1 MSCATTI
8 YTNLDTVMLGL
19 MASDVEVGYYNAA
32 VKIKNILV
40 SIVASLGTVLLP
52 RASYY
57 VERGEYNEFLRIC
70 KKAMNFTVIVA
81 IPMLVY
87 FTMFAREGILFL
99 SGEAYI
105 DSVIPMQIIMPTLVF
120 IGMTNILGTQML
132 VPLGKEINVLW
143 SEIFGAVT
151 DLILNA
157 VLIPR
162 YGVIGAALGT
172 LVAEFIV
179 LAVQCLSVGRLS
191 LEIYR
196 QVHWIKITLVTIFSI
211 AIVNG
216 IRGIS
221 LNSFIILLNSSC
233 VFWGIY
239 FLLLLFVKE
248 PLITEIAKQI
258 ITKLEEKL
266 R

>member
-1 MSCATTI
+1 M
-8 YTNLDTVMLGL
+8 
-19 MASDVEVGYYNAA
+19 
-32 VKIKNILV
+32 
-40 SIVASLGTVLLP
+40 
-52 RASYY
+52 
-57 VERGEYNEFLRIC
+57 
-70 KKAMNFTVIVA
+70 
-81 IPMLVY
+81 
-87 FTMFAREGILFL
+87 
-99 SGEAYI
+99 
-105 DSVIPMQIIMPTLVF
+105 
-120 IGMTNILGTQML
+120 
-132 VPLGKEINVLW
+132 W
-143 SEIFGAVT
+143 SEIFVAVT

>member
-1 MSCATTI
+1 
-8 YTNLDTVMLGL
+8 
-19 MASDVEVGYYNAA
+19 
-32 VKIKNILV
+32 
-40 SIVASLGTVLLP
+40 
-52 RASYY
+52 
-57 VERGEYNEFLRIC
+57 
-70 KKAMNFTVIVA
+70 
-81 IPMLVY
+81 
-87 FTMFAREGILFL
+87 
-99 SGEAYI
+99 
-105 DSVIPMQIIMPTLVF
+105 
-120 IGMTNILGTQML
+120 ML

-233 VFWGIY
+233 VFFGIY

-248 PLITEIAKQI
+248 PLVTDIVKQI